1 VKLTLA
7 NASKTDTWAYRKK
20 CPSTHVWIGRQN
32 GGGKPRIW
40 RTKLLKLT
48 IRKKTVALTAI
59 VGVALALAACQDAG
73 DKEMTKPVNCG
84 TAKQDVATL
93 EKEKA
98 SVLREMGAGV
108 QTFLPI
114 GAVVGL
120 FRGKYDKNSR
130 IAGGQYNKDI
140 DAHIAEIKRSCRV

>member
-1 VKLTLA
+1 MFKVE
-7 NASKTDTWAYRKK
+7 
-20 CPSTHVWIGRQN
+20 IQ
-32 GGGKPRIW
+32 
-40 RTKLLKLT
+40 
-48 IRKKTVALTAI
+48 KKTVTLTAI
-59 VGVALALAACQDAG
+59 VGVALALSASQAIGA
-73 DKEMTKPVNCG
+73 TKMAQAVNCG
-84 TAKQDVATL
+84 TAKQDIATL